1 MLARHHARSAAP
13 RLALILAFVAAV
25 SLPLV
30 AAPVAAAAPGDT
42 IWSRQF
48 STGAKTDAFLDVD
61 RGPGDVYYCA
71 GVARATEETSAL
83 VLVKYESDGTKLWSR
98 FYRPPAG
105 DGAAGVAVAVDAHGD
120 VVVAGTAGVAPP
132 ASSKG
137 RDVVVVK
144 YAPSGACKWALR
156 YDGAAHKDDY
166 ATGLALDGAGTAFVA
181 GATRGVS
188 TGQDYLVLAVTP
200 AGARKWTWVHDGHG
214 GRDCAAAVAVDGGGN
229 CYATGSSQGAGGTT
243 TATTTKLSRTGAP
256 VWLKG
261 LQYGDEGHSWAT
273 ALRFRNV
280 GGDRRLFLTGT
291 SVGLTSTHD
300 DLLVAAVDADTG
312 AKLHAVI
319 ADGDGGD
326 DGGQAVVVDAAGVA
340 YAAGRTESAATHT
353 VHAFVAR
360 MDAGG
365 ALVWSKP
372 IWLGPG
378 DNEAVFQTVALDPAG
393 NLVCGGYGVQPGTG
407 PEWWVQSFYPTG
419 DERWINY
426 SSGSASGDDICRAV
440 VANASGVFAA
450 GQISRTSSLIDAQ
463 LKKIVP

>member
-1 MLARHHARSAAP
+1 M
-13 RLALILAFVAAV
+13 
-25 SLPLV
+25 
-30 AAPVAAAAPGDT
+30 
-42 IWSRQF
+42 
-48 STGAKTDAFLDVD
+48 
-61 RGPGDVYYCA
+61 
-71 GVARATEETSAL
+71 
-83 VLVKYESDGTKLWSR
+83 LVKYESDGTKLWSR
-98 FYRPPAG
+98 FYQPPAG

-137 RDVVVVK
+137 RDVVVLK
-144 YAPSGACKWALR
+144 YAPSGARKWVLR

-200 AGARKWTWVHDGHG
+200 AGARKWTWIYDGHG

-229 CYATGSSQGAGGTT
+229 CYATGSSQGAG
-243 TATTTKLSRTGAP
+243 RHDD
-256 VWLKG
+256 
-261 LQYGDEGHSWAT
+261 GDDGQAQPHRRARLAQGPPARHEGHSWAT

-326 DGGQAVVVDAAGVA
+326 DGGQAVAVDAAGVA
-340 YAAGRTESAATHT
+340 YAAGWTESAATHT

-365 ALVWSKP
+365 ALGWSKP

-378 DNEAVFQTVALDPAG
+378 DNEADFQTVALDAAG
-393 NLVCGGYGVQPGTG
+393 NLVCGGYGVP
-407 PEWWVQSFYPTG
+407 
-419 DERWINY
+419 
-426 SSGSASGDDICRAV
+426 A
-440 VANASGVFAA
+440 
-450 GQISRTSSLIDAQ
+450 
-463 LKKIVP
+463 